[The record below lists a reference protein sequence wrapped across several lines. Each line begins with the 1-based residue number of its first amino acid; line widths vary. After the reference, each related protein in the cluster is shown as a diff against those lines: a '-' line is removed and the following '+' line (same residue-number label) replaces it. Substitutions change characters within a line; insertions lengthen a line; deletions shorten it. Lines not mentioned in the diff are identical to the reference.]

1 MAFTTPEPRT
11 ANRRPLGLAAAL
23 TVSFALFAPASEAQV
38 RQAGLP
44 AGFWSPMER
53 EVPVRTLPPQDNQ
66 ALLAEHLNTPMG
78 SGPLRFGVPVHG
90 GFDMAR
96 DGVWDVAQ
104 DGSQVWRLQVDSPGA
119 FSLGFEFD
127 LFQLP
132 EGAALYVYDPARQ
145 NMFGAYTSANHRFDG
160 GFVIEPFPGDRAILE
175 VVVPPDAVG
184 TPDLIVG
191 DVIHDFRNVFELLDP
206 IPVSDGDG
214 AETGCTIDVNCPAG
228 DNWNLQKRA
237 TVRTISGGGL
247 CSAALINNTAQDGAR
262 YILTA
267 DHCGQSSNTT
277 FRFNYQRSG
286 CRSGSA
292 PTNQNVSGAQVLT
305 TSGTV
310 DSRLMR
316 ITSNI
321 PSSYNPY
328 FAGWTRATNNTNF
341 AFALGHPGGG
351 PKKISVST
359 NGTTS
364 SFNFWNASWNQ
375 GTLEGGSSGGPLF
388 DAQGRVRG
396 PACCVNGFVCSGQ
409 TAFFGRFNRFWT
421 LNGLAQWI
429 DPVGANPTVLD
440 GFDPN
445 GGGGGPIDPVDPEPT
460 IANVAPGILPAVIV
474 DGPQQ
479 VVITGTNFENVTAVR
494 VNGIDLPTFPAA
506 FQVVSPNQITF
517 DMPKVSNLGAIP
529 VQVVTQAGSASMDM
543 AVIPNASPTIDL
555 LNSDPGFLFQAAGL
569 RVTMGGEP
577 GSLMLLAFSGSD
589 VPSSLPG
596 VADLGIGNGFL
607 EIWQVGIFTINP
619 TSGWTEFVAF
629 LSGLPPGLRVHFQG
643 LKISEFPLPT
653 TNVQSGTILF

>member
-1 MAFTTPEPRT
+1 MQRRKSDRT
-11 ANRRPLGLAAAL
+11 SLARRISGALAVPAAL
-23 TVSFALFAPASEAQV
+23 VLALPLAEAQV
-38 RQAGLP
+38 RSAGLP

-53 EVPVRTLPPQDNQ
+53 EVPVRTLPVQDNQ

-78 SGPLRFGVPVHG
+78 VGPLRFGVPVQG
-90 GFDMAR
+90 GFDIAI
-96 DGVWDVAQ
+96 DGVWDAAL
-104 DGSQVWRLQVDSPGA
+104 DGSRVWRLEVTSPGA
-119 FSLGFEFD
+119 FSLGFEFE
-127 LFQLP
+127 LFHLP
-132 EGAALYVYDPARQ
+132 EGAALYLYDPARQ
-145 NMFGAYTSANHRFDG
+145 NMFGAYTAANHRPDG
-160 GFVIEPFPGDRAILE
+160 GFAVEPFPGDRAILE
-175 VVVPPDAVG
+175 VVVPPDVVG
-184 TPDLIVG
+184 EPELIVG
-191 DVIHDFRNVFELLDP
+191 AVIHDFRNVFDLLEP
-206 IPVSDGDG
+206 YSGEGQDG
-214 AETGCTIDVNCPAG
+214 AESGCLVDVNCPVG
-228 DNWNLQKRA
+228 DNWDAQKRA
-237 TVRTISGGGL
+237 TVRTVSGGGL
-247 CSAALINNTAQDGAR
+247 CSAALINNTAQDGTR
-262 YILTA
+262 YVLTA
-267 DHCGQSSNTT
+267 NHCGQSSNTI

-292 PTNQNVSGAQVLT
+292 PTNQNVSGAQLLT
-305 TSGTV
+305 TNGTV

-316 ITSNI
+316 ITGSI

-328 FAGWTRATNNTNF
+328 FAGWSRATSNTNF
-341 AFALGHPGGG
+341 AFTMGHPGGG
-351 PKKISVST
+351 TKKISISS
-359 NGTTS
+359 NGTSS
-364 SFNFWNASWNQ
+364 SFNFWSVSWNVGAVQ
-375 GTLEGGSSGGPLF
+375 SGSSGGPLF

-396 PACCVNGFVCSGQ
+396 PVCCGGGTECGNQFVN
-409 TAFFGRFNRFWT
+409 FGRFNRFWD
-421 LNGLAQWI
+421 LNGLAQWL

-460 IANVAPGILPAVIV
+460 IANLAPGILPAVIV

-506 FQVVSPNQITF
+506 FQVVSQNQITF

-555 LNSDPGFLFQAAGL
+555 LNSDPGFLFQAAGI